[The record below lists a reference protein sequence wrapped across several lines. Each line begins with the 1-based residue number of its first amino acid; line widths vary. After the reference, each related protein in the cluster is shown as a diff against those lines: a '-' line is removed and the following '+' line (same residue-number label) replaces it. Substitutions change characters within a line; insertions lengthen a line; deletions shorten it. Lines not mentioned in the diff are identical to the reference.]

1 MGSISMIRSKL
12 GLPTLLAL
20 LMLFSYLSTRAAAQ
34 DPQLLGA
41 APKKSEMG
49 SGPGG
54 QEGSGFGPWGPGAG
68 PNFMRQDRKLVKEFD
83 RDGDKVLNREE
94 REAARE
100 ALKKEREKEGK
111 RRAVGGFGP
120 GGFGPP
126 GIGLGG
132 FGPPAG
138 FGRTNQAPAKR
149 GVSVTPAEVKSYPR
163 ANLYDPNVVRTL
175 FLDFENQDWEAELQD
190 FHGTDVEVPATLMVD
205 GEKYPG
211 VGVHFRGMSSYM
223 MVPTGY
229 KRSLNVSL
237 DFVNSKQRLY
247 GYKTLNLLNGHEDP
261 SFLGTVLYSSI
272 ARQHIPAPKA
282 NLVKV
287 VINGE
292 NWGIYT
298 NVQQFDKIFLDENFK
313 TSKGARWKVRGI
325 PFGGGGLDYVGDDIA
340 EYKRRYEIKSRDD
353 EKDWKALVQLANTLT
368 TTPTDQLEEALK
380 PLIDIDGLL
389 WFLALDVS
397 LINCDGY
404 WIRASDYSL
413 HLNEKGIFH
422 VIPHDMNEAFRQP
435 AGPGFGPPPGFD
447 PPPGGPPP
455 VGVGGAGAPGF
466 WPPPEGFSPPGGGP
480 SGTDG
485 LGEAGGPERAD
496 NPGSSAPQQAGSGR
510 FGRQGDFGMR
520 MRAKGVELDPLVGLD
535 DARKPLR
542 SKVLSVPTLQA
553 RYLQY
558 VRAIAEQLDWS
569 KLGPVVAKHR
579 AMIDNEVKI
588 DTRKLETHEAFL
600 KATADTAE
608 SNSAAP
614 EQGWRAAP
622 MPLRAF
628 ADQRRSYLLNYS
640 PKKAVENHA
649 GKSSASTQ
657 SRKAGLK

>member
-1 MGSISMIRSKL
+1 
-12 GLPTLLAL
+12 
-20 LMLFSYLSTRAAAQ
+20 
-34 DPQLLGA
+34 
-41 APKKSEMG
+41 
-49 SGPGG
+49 
-54 QEGSGFGPWGPGAG
+54 
-68 PNFMRQDRKLVKEFD
+68 
-83 RDGDKVLNREE
+83 
-94 REAARE
+94 
-100 ALKKEREKEGK
+100 
-111 RRAVGGFGP
+111 
-120 GGFGPP
+120 
-126 GIGLGG
+126 
-132 FGPPAG
+132 
-138 FGRTNQAPAKR
+138 
-149 GVSVTPAEVKSYPR
+149 VTPAEVRSYPR
-163 ANLYDPNVVRTL
+163 ASFYDPKVVRTL
-175 FLDFENQDWEAELQD
+175 FLDFESQDWEAELQD

-223 MVPTGY
+223 MVPAGF

-272 ARQHIPAPKA
+272 ARQHIPTPKA

-298 NVQQFDKIFLDENFK
+298 NVQQFDKIFLDENFR

-340 EYKRRYEIKSRDD
+340 EYKRRYEIKSGDD
-353 EKDWKALVQLANTLT
+353 EEDWKALIHLAKTLS
-368 TTPTDQLEEALK
+368 TTPTDQLEKALK

-413 HLNEKGIFH
+413 HLDEKGIFH
-422 VIPHDMNEAFRQP
+422 VLPHDMNEAFRQP
-435 AGPGFGPPPGFD
+435 GGPGFGPPPGFD
-447 PPPGGPPP
+447 PSPGFGPPP
-455 VGVGGAGAPGF
+455 VGFGEPGLPGF
-466 WPPPEGFSPPGGGP
+466 WPPPEGFRPPGGGP

-485 LGEAGGPERAD
+485 PGQAGGPERTD
-496 NPGSSAPQQAGSGR
+496 NPGSSAPQQPGSGR
-510 FGRQGDFGMR
+510 FGRRGDFGMT
-520 MRAKGVELDPLVGLD
+520 MQVKGVELDPLVGLD

-558 VRAIAEQLDWS
+558 VRVIADHLDWS
-569 KLGPVVAKHR
+569 RIGPVVAR
-579 AMIDNEVKI
+579 YRTMIDNEVKI

-600 KATADTAE
+600 KATEDTAE
-608 SNSAAP
+608 SNSVAP

-628 ADQRRSYLLNYS
+628 ADHRRSYLLNYS
-640 PKKAVENHA
+640 PKKAAESPA

>member
-1 MGSISMIRSKL
+1 MIRSKRGLVAGLL
-12 GLPTLLAL
+12 GV
-20 LMLFSYLSTRAAAQ
+20 LMLFSYARARPQ
-34 DPQLLGA
+34 DPQPA
-41 APKKSEMG
+41 ASKTADTG
-49 SGPGG
+49 RRPGG
-54 QEGSGFGPWGPGAG
+54 QEDSGVSPWGPGAG
-68 PNFMRQDRKLVKEFD
+68 PNFMGQDRKLVKEFD

-120 GGFGPP
+120 GGFGPA
-126 GIGLGG
+126 GIGPGG

-138 FGRTNQAPAKR
+138 FGRANQAPAKR
-149 GVSVTPAEVKSYPR
+149 GVSMTPAEVKSYPR

-175 FLDFENQDWEAELQD
+175 FLDFENQDWAAELQD

-211 VGVHFRGMSSYM
+211 AGVHFRGMSSYM

-292 NWGIYT
+292 NWGIYA

-353 EKDWKALVQLANTLT
+353 EKDWKALVQLANTLS
-368 TTPTDQLEEALK
+368 TTPTDQLEKALK

-435 AGPGFGPPPGFD
+435 GGPGFGPPPGFD
-447 PPPGGPPP
+447 PPPGFGPPP
-455 VGVGGAGAPGF
+455 VGFGGPGGPGF
-466 WPPPEGFSPPGGGP
+466 WPPPEGFRPPGGGP

-485 LGEAGGPERAD
+485 LGQAGGPERAD
-496 NPGSSAPQQAGSGR
+496 NPGSSAPQQAGGGR

-520 MRAKGVELDPLVGLD
+520 MRVKGVELDPLVGLD

-542 SKVLSVPTLQA
+542 SKVLSDPTLQA

-588 DTRKLETHEAFL
+588 DTRKLETYGAFL
-600 KATADTAE
+600 RATADTEKAE

-640 PKKAVENHA
+640 PKKAAENPP

>member
-1 MGSISMIRSKL
+1 MIQCKRSPL
-12 GLPTLLAL
+12 VCLLAM
-20 LMLFSYLSTRAAAQ
+20 LMFSAHLPAGAQ
-34 DPQLLGA
+34 DPQPADASKPGDT
-41 APKKSEMG
+41 G
-49 SGPGG
+49 RRPGG
-54 QEGSGFGPWGPGAG
+54 QKDSDAPPWGPGSG

-83 RDGDKVLNREE
+83 KDGDKVLNRQE

-100 ALKKEREKEGK
+100 ALKKEREEEGK

-126 GIGLGG
+126 RIGPGG
-132 FGPPAG
+132 FGPRAG
-138 FGRTNQAPAKR
+138 FGRANQAPAKP

-175 FLDFENQDWEAELQD
+175 FLDFESQDWEAELQD

-205 GEKYPG
+205 GRKYPG

-237 DFVNSKQRLY
+237 DFVDSKQRLC

-261 SFLGTVLYSSI
+261 SFLGTVLFSSI
-272 ARQHIPAPKA
+272 ARRHIPAPKA

-287 VINGE
+287 VVNGE
-292 NWGIYT
+292 NWGIYA
-298 NVQQFDKIFLDENFK
+298 NVQQFDKIFLAENFK
-313 TSKGARWKVRGI
+313 TTKGARWKVRGI

-340 EYKRRYEIKSRDD
+340 EYKRRYEIKSGDD
-353 EKDWKALVQLANTLT
+353 EKNWKSLIHLAKTLS
-368 TTPTDQLEEALK
+368 TTPTDRLEKTLK
-380 PLIDIDGLL
+380 PLIDIDSLL

-413 HLNEKGIFH
+413 HLDEKGVFH

-435 AGPGFGPPPGFD
+435 SGPGFGPPPGFEF
-447 PPPGGPPP
+447 PPAFGGLPP
-455 VGVGGAGAPGF
+455 VGFGGPGGPGF
-466 WPPPEGFSPPGGGP
+466 WPPPEGFRPPGGGP
-480 SGTDG
+480 SATDG
-485 LGEAGGPERAD
+485 PGQAGGPERVD
-496 NPGSSAPQQAGSGR
+496 SSGSSAREQAGSGR
-510 FGRQGDFGMR
+510 FGRRGDFGMR
-520 MRAKGVELDPLVGLD
+520 MQVKGVELDPLVGLD

-558 VRAIAEQLDWS
+558 VRAVADQLDWS
-569 KLGPVVAKHR
+569 KLGPVVARYRTMMDH
-579 AMIDNEVKI
+579 EVKI
-588 DTRKLETHEAFL
+588 DTRKLETYEAFL
-600 KATADTAE
+600 KATASTAE
-608 SNSAAP
+608 SNPAAP

-628 ADQRRSYLLNYS
+628 ADQRRTYLLNYS
-640 PKKAVENHA
+640 PKKAVENPA
-649 GKSSASTQ
+649 KKSSASTH
-657 SRKAGLK
+657 SRKAGPK